1 MAGNATIT
9 LFDGKQSQVFEVWL
23 QTISTGAQNE
33 FVTQQIRDK
42 MSWQP
47 LRRGQMLLKFT
58 IAWPLLGSSKT
69 LKQAGFE
76 NIDPQDGFGK
86 LNKFQDTIRIHQ
98 QSMVNGSTKM
108 PMHVS
113 YYNNSDISSPLFN
126 KLISTK
132 PLNPLK
138 FDGWIKSVEKQYVRF
153 QNMFVTQY
161 EMNIITQNSSV
172 TPMTTLLNQTS
183 YAPETSDQLTLGNN
197 WYSTTDQNWL
207 NINSLADAANKINT
221 SIS

>member
-9 LFDGKQSQVFEVWL
+9 LFNGNKSQVFEVWL

-33 FVTQQIRDK
+33 FVTQQVRDK

-69 LKQAGFE
+69 LQQAGFE
-76 NIDPQDGFGK
+76 GIDPRDGFGK
-86 LNKFQDTIRIHQ
+86 LNKFQDTIRAHQ
-98 QSMVNGSTKM
+98 KSMVNGSTTM

-113 YYNNSDISSPLFN
+113 YYNNSDIKSPLFN
-126 KLISTK
+126 QLISTK
-132 PLNPLK
+132 PLNPLS
-138 FDGWIKSVEKQYVRF
+138 FNGWIKSVEKQYVRF

-161 EMNIITQNSSV
+161 EMNVLTKNSSV
-172 TPMTTLLNQTS
+172 TPTTAWVNQTS
-183 YAPETSDQLTLGNN
+183 YAPATSDQVTKGKG
-197 WYSTTDQNWL
+197 WYANEDWL
-207 NINSLADAANKINT
+207 NISSMANAAKQIDTTT
-221 SIS
+221 S